1 MVSFVWK
8 IWRLLEFERYT
19 LSNLYIFYF
28 IIIIIFFMNAAIQKI
43 N

>member
-28 IIIIIFFMNAAIQKI
+28 IFLFFFMNSAIQKI

>member
-19 LSNLYIFYF
+19 LLNLYIYF
-28 IIIIIFFMNAAIQKI
+28 IVLFFFMNAAIQKI

>member
-19 LSNLYIFYF
+19 LLNLYIFYYF
-28 IIIIIFFMNAAIQKI
+28 ILFFMNAAIQKI

>member
-8 IWRLLEFERYT
+8 IWRLLVFERYT
-19 LSNLYIFYF
+19 LSNLYIYF
-28 IIIIIFFMNAAIQKI
+28 FIFFMNAAIQKI

>member
-8 IWRLLEFERYT
+8 IWRLLVFERYT
-19 LSNLYIFYF
+19 LLNLYIYF
-28 IIIIIFFMNAAIQKI
+28 FIFLFFFMNAAIQKI

>member
-8 IWRLLEFERYT
+8 IWRLLEFERYI

-28 IIIIIFFMNAAIQKI
+28 IFLFFFMNAAIQKI